1 MSSAASFRQ
10 HGAASGDH
18 TFDEAWYPQRASH
31 DVRLSKSQGNIYE
44 KYVSIVRGSRVMTS
58 TIRASLA
65 RDRPDARAAR
75 RTVYRRRE
83 TSVHFFRGVLI
94 GLTIVAIA
102 WFVIG

>member
-1 MSSAASFRQ
+1 
-10 HGAASGDH
+10 
-18 TFDEAWYPQRASH
+18 
-31 DVRLSKSQGNIYE
+31 
-44 KYVSIVRGSRVMTS
+44 MTS

-94 GLTIVAIA
+94 GLTIVAVA